1 MSDSFREAVFVIGEI
16 NGEIDF
22 SKPPTSGEDYIKRVV
37 VEAQQCDDIVVANI
51 DSKKL
56 KSPDVPTETVKIN
69 KLRILKKLAGC
80 VEAPATLSPTL
91 EWQNCQVANFS
102 ELRLYVAKLEIE
114 RKNCRDKNKS
124 EPNKENQKGWINF
137 CLGSDDEQ
145 VHFPTLDT
153 IFCIKDHIQLV
164 DQLLEYLV
172 EEVESQGLTT
182 QLGRWIYALLS
193 VVDLPLD
200 PDVCSCLRKLARAC
214 SRARANLVRSHQLIR
229 NVYYKLFNDAEVST
243 MNLFIC
249 LVARYFRQLDL
260 ADP

>member
-1 MSDSFREAVFVIGEI
+1 MSDSFREPVFVVGEI

-56 KSPDVPTETVKIN
+56 KSPDVPTETVKSQLIILKEIN
-69 KLRILKKLAGC
+69 KWRILKKLTGC
-80 VEAPATLSPTL
+80 VEAPATLCPTL

-102 ELRLYVAKLEIE
+102 ELRLHVAKLEIE
-114 RKNCRDKNKS
+114 KKNSRDKNKS
-124 EPNKENQKGWINF
+124 EVLPNKENQKGWIDF
-137 CLGSDDEQ
+137 FLGSNDQE

-214 SRARANLVRSHQLIR
+214 SRARANLTCS
-229 NVYYKLFNDAEVST
+229 NDAEVST

>member
-1 MSDSFREAVFVIGEI
+1 MSDSFREAVFVVGEI

-56 KSPDVPTETVKIN
+56 KSPDVPTET
-69 KLRILKKLAGC
+69 LAGC
-80 VEAPATLSPTL
+80 VEAPATLCPTL

-102 ELRLYVAKLEIE
+102 ELRLHVAKLEIE
-114 RKNCRDKNKS
+114 RKNFRDKNKS
-124 EPNKENQKGWINF
+124 EVLPNKENQKGWINF
-137 CLGSDDEQ
+137 CLGSDDQE

-214 SRARANLVRSHQLIR
+214 SRARANLTCS
-229 NVYYKLFNDAEVST
+229 NDAELST